1 MFDPALPAAHSTNSS
16 AEMRGQ
22 LNSPKAEIDALTA
35 QVASLQGQ
43 LNAAIAGTAQNIPGV
58 STLNLTISNNPP
70 QQSDVQP
77 IADKVDQLIHT
88 LPRHL
93 PRERCAGGDLERW
106 EGDRGGW

>member
-43 LNAAIAGTAQNIPGV
+43 LNAAIANTAQNIAGV
-58 STLNLTISNNPP
+58 GSLSLSITNNPP
-70 QQSDVQP
+70 QPSDVQP
-77 IADKVDQLIHT
+77 IADKVDELISR
-88 LPRHL
+88 LFRP
-93 PRERCAGGDLERW
+93 
-106 EGDRGGW
+106 